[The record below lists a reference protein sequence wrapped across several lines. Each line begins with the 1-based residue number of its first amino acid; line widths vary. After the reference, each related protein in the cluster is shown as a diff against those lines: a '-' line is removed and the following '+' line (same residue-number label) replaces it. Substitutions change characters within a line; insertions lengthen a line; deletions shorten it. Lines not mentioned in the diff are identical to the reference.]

1 MANTLTLKKHTQQ
14 AADYEASIKQPAN
27 NQPTQQKPQVVQPQ
41 PKKGLQLQEP
51 ETRERLSKKC
61 AELPDPT
68 GGAEIAKILCVPAY
82 QENCILALFI
92 ITRYGKRSVY
102 E

>member
-1 MANTLTLKKHTQQ
+1 MKQVRKISINKSHSLK
-14 AADYEASIKQPAN
+14 SITNVMDFVRYGAK
-27 NQPTQQKPQVVQPQ
+27 
-41 PKKGLQLQEP
+41 ES
-51 ETRERLSKKC
+51 EC
-61 AELPDPT
+61 AK
-68 GGAEIAKILCVPAY
+68 AEIAKILCVPAY